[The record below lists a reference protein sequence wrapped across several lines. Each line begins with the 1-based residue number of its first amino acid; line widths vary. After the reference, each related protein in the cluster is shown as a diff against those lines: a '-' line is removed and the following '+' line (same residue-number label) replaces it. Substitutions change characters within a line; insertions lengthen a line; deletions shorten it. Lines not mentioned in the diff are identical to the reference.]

1 MYKSFNFEYN
11 KDTLL
16 ALYKENKD
24 GPMITKGPFNQLD
37 INLTADQEV
46 FRMFNYFT
54 CINPPVNGHCG
65 INELV
70 YATGPHTSPQ
80 NNGLIIF
87 PLEGSIV
94 TRFFDYRPE
103 LVDGRPTLMG
113 PLPNVELQSE
123 LYKSFTEQIT
133 IDRPT
138 AINGLVV
145 HQYIPFP
152 ETAVFFCFKIPLH
165 VSWETVNDFLERL

>member
-1 MYKSFNFEYN
+1 MYKSFDFDYDRDKLLNLYN
-11 KDTLL
+11 
-16 ALYKENKD
+16 ENKN
-24 GPMITKGPFNQLD
+24 GPKITKGPFNQLD
-37 INLTADQEV
+37 INLTTDYEV

-94 TRFFDYRPE
+94 TRFYNYQPNT
-103 LVDGRPTLMG
+103 VDGRPTLMG
-113 PLPNVELQSE
+113 PLPSLEMQNE
-123 LYKSFTEQIT
+123 LYKSFAEQIN
-133 IDRPT
+133 IDKPT
-138 AINGLVV
+138 AVNGLIV

-165 VSWETVNDFLERL
+165 ISWETVTDFLERI